1 MTLFDKTFNLK
12 DIKYKALYVQR
23 AKTSYSSP
31 TSSISH
37 RHVTYMNP
45 TRMRSFAETWEVI
58 LYFYGGIHP
67 SCIFFLLSYR
77 PTDTSAQCTPSY
89 KAART
94 VLKSGDKR
102 KDRAEL
108 KGKRKVSPS
117 SLSQMKE
124 FRWGEDSESA
134 SLRGSEGEL
143 EAKQLNKAG
152 YEAIQS
158 RTVGQEQ

>member
-1 MTLFDKTFNLK
+1 
-12 DIKYKALYVQR
+12 
-23 AKTSYSSP
+23 
-31 TSSISH
+31 
-37 RHVTYMNP
+37 
-45 TRMRSFAETWEVI
+45 MRSFAETWEVI

-67 SCIFFLLSYR
+67 SCVIFLLSYR

-143 EAKQLNKAG
+143 EAERN
-152 YEAIQS
+152 S
-158 RTVGQEQ
+158 